1 MIRAPRRNMRG
12 TAAAQ
17 PLPMD
22 GVRYRAWLVRSW
34 QAEGSTRMRIESV
47 ARGTEVEIRGERA
60 ADLAARVE
68 EAFDRE
74 VGASIEAGTPGAP
87 TGATDRGGTQRT
99 G

>member
-1 MIRAPRRNMRG
+1 MIRVPRRNAGG

-22 GVRYRAWLVRSW
+22 GVRYRAWLIRSW
-34 QAEGSTRMRIESV
+34 QAGGSTRMRIEWV
-47 ARGTEVEIRGERA
+47 ARGTEVEIRGESA

-68 EAFDRE
+68 GAFDQE
-74 VGASIEAGTPGAP
+74 VAESPEAETPGAP
-87 TGATDRGGTQRT
+87 TGAADRGGAQRT